1 LVIDS
6 KKIIRNDR
14 RTPDQLRPVS
24 FSRGIC
30 EFAAGSLLFEMGK
43 TKVLCAVSLQNGVPQ
58 FLRGKGTGWLTAEY
72 ALLPTSTV
80 VRTQRDGSS
89 TGKNGRS
96 VEIARFIGR
105 CFRSIVDLSTIGER
119 TITIDCD
126 VLQADGGTRTAAI
139 TGAFL
144 ALEMAQGMWLQ
155 SRVINQPII
164 NERISAISVGVISD
178 NVFLDLIYE
187 EDSVATADF
196 NFVITQSDKI
206 VEMQG
211 GAESSAVS
219 WNMFEQVRTMACHGV
234 KQLFALHDNGKKEP
248 YCAEATK
255 GRHQGTASGQE
266 SHKQSD
272 EQQRAPMF
280 SLKNRQK
287 PLL

>member
-24 FSRGIC
+24 FSRNIC

-43 TKVLCAVSLQNGVPQ
+43 TKILCAVTLQNGVPQ
-58 FLRGKGTGWLTAEY
+58 FLRGKGKGWLTAEY

-80 VRTQRDGSS
+80 TRTQRENSLM
-89 TGKNGRS
+89 GKNGRS

-105 CFRSIVDLSTIGER
+105 CFRSIVDVSIIGER

-139 TGAFL
+139 TGSFL
-144 ALEMAQGMWLQ
+144 ALEMAQEKWLQ
-155 SRVINQPII
+155 SRIISQPII
-164 NERISAISVGVISD
+164 NERISAVSVGVVND
-178 NVFLDLIYE
+178 NVFLDLNYE

-211 GAESSAVS
+211 GAESAPLS
-219 WNMFEQVRTMACHGV
+219 WDVFEQVRAMGCRGV
-234 KQLFALHDNGKKEP
+234 KQLFDLYDKTKKE
-248 YCAEATK
+248 YC
-255 GRHQGTASGQE
+255 SSSFLQE
-266 SHKQSD
+266 SRQQSD
-272 EQQRAPMF
+272 DRTPMF

-287 PLL
+287 LLL

>member
-1 LVIDS
+1 MVIDS
-6 KKIIRNDR
+6 KKIIRNDK

-30 EFAAGSLLFEMGK
+30 EFAAGSFLFEMGR

-58 FLRGKGTGWLTAEY
+58 FLRGKGVGWLTAEY
-72 ALLPTSTV
+72 ALLPTSTIT
-80 VRTQRDGSS
+80 RTQRESSS
-89 TGKNGRS
+89 TNKNGRS

-126 VLQADGGTRTAAI
+126 VLQADGSTRTAAI
-139 TGAFL
+139 TGSFL
-144 ALEMAQGMWLQ
+144 ALEMAQEKWLQ
-155 SRVINQPII
+155 SRTINQPII
-164 NERISAISVGVISD
+164 NERISAVSVGVIND
-178 NVFLDLIYE
+178 NVLLDLNYE
-187 EDSVATADF
+187 EDSIATADF

-211 GAESSAVS
+211 GAESSPLS
-219 WNMFEQVRTMACHGV
+219 WDIFEQVRVMACHGAQ
-234 KQLFALHDNGKKEP
+234 QLFMFYDKSIKEP
-248 YCAEATK
+248 EL
-255 GRHQGTASGQE
+255 QL

-272 EQQRAPMF
+272 ERVPFF

-287 PLL
+287 LLS